1 MLARG
6 WSKRIG
12 LLLIGILAA
21 FGILT
26 VFGMLGSNPIAVQA
40 DTPEPVELYVNL
52 YGQRTDVLIGDEVIL
67 ILSVVNPITS
77 SGDLVVQLT
86 LRIPSGWSVTSTEFS
101 TATTGLATAVYRVE
115 KGAQRHI
122 SVNLRANEPY
132 QGQITGNIDYYVEG
146 DETKHHTESSLPVVA
161 RSEVPTQ
168 EPISDASGS
177 SGKGTLWVIVGVI
190 LGIISA
196 AGYVVSK
203 RF

>member
-1 MLARG
+1 MLSIV
-6 WSKRIG
+6 WTKRIG
-12 LLLIGILAA
+12 LLFISVLAVTGA
-21 FGILT
+21 
-26 VFGMLGSNPIAVQA
+26 LGSNPIAAKA
-40 DTPEPVELYVNL
+40 DTPDPVEPYVNL

-77 SGDLVVQLT
+77 PGDLVVQLT

-122 SVNLRANEPY
+122 SVSLRANEPY

-146 DETKHHTESSLPVVA
+146 DEAKHHTESNLPVVA
-161 RSEVPTQ
+161 QKEALKEGSD
-168 EPISDASGS
+168 SDASEGS
-177 SGKGTLWVIVGVI
+177 RRGTPWVIVGVV
-190 LGIISA
+190 LGVISA

>member
-1 MLARG
+1 MLSRG
-6 WSKRIG
+6 WIKRIG
-12 LLLIGILAA
+12 LLFISILAVTGA
-21 FGILT
+21 
-26 VFGMLGSNPIAVQA
+26 LGSNSIVAKA
-40 DTPEPVELYVNL
+40 DAPDPVEPYVSL

-77 SGDLVVQLT
+77 PGDLVVQLT

-115 KGAQRHI
+115 KGYQRYI

-132 QGQITGNIDYYVEG
+132 QGQITGNIDYYVDGSEA
-146 DETKHHTESSLPVVA
+146 KHHIESNLPVVA
-161 RSEVPTQ
+161 QKEAPKQ
-168 EPISDASGS
+168 EPASGAS
-177 SGKGTLWVIVGVI
+177 SDSEKGTIWVIVGVV

-203 RF
+203 CF

>member
-1 MLARG
+1 MLSRG
-6 WSKRIG
+6 WIKRIE
-12 LLLIGILAA
+12 LLFISVLAVTGA
-21 FGILT
+21 
-26 VFGMLGSNPIAVQA
+26 LGSNPIAAKA
-40 DTPEPVELYVNL
+40 DSPDPVEPYVNL
-52 YGQRTDVLIGDEVIL
+52 YGQRTEVLIGDEVIL

-77 SGDLVVQLT
+77 PGDLVVQLT
-86 LRIPSGWSVTSTEFS
+86 LKIPSGWSVTSTEFS

-146 DETKHHTESSLPVVA
+146 SEAKHHTESSLPVVA

-168 EPISDASGS
+168 EPTSDASGS
-177 SGKGTLWVIVGVI
+177 SGKGTLWVIVGVV

-196 AGYVVSK
+196 VGYVVSK

>member
-1 MLARG
+1 MLSRN
-6 WSKRIG
+6 RIERMG
-12 LLLIGILAA
+12 LLIISILAVS
-21 FGILT
+21 GLL
-26 VFGMLGSNPIAVQA
+26 VSDPIVAKA
-40 DTPEPVELYVNL
+40 DTRDLVEPYVNL

-77 SGDLVVQLT
+77 SGDLIVQLT
-86 LRIPSGWSVTSTEFS
+86 LRIPSGWSVTSSEFS

-146 DETKHHTESSLPVVA
+146 DEAKHRTESSLPVVA
-161 RSEVPTQ
+161 QKEASKQGP
-168 EPISDASGS
+168 ASGAS
-177 SGKGTLWVIVGVI
+177 GDSGKGTLWVIVGVV

-196 AGYVVSK
+196 VGYVLSK
-203 RF
+203 CF

>member
-1 MLARG
+1 MLSRG
-6 WSKRIG
+6 WIKRMG
-12 LLLIGILAA
+12 LLLICILVVAGLLA
-21 FGILT
+21 GGST
-26 VFGMLGSNPIAVQA
+26 VAKA
-40 DTPEPVELYVNL
+40 DTLDPVEPYVNL
-52 YGQRTDVLIGDEVIL
+52 YGQRTDVLVGDEVIL

-77 SGDLVVQLT
+77 PGDLVVQLT

-132 QGQITGNIDYYVEG
+132 QGQIVGNIDYYVEG
-146 DETKHHTESSLPVVA
+146 DEAKHHTESSLPVIA
-161 RSEVPTQ
+161 RKEAPSQ
-168 EPISDASGS
+168 EPIHDASS
-177 SGKGTLWVIVGVI
+177 SQGKGTLWVIVGVV